1 MLKLSCSDVCFSEL
15 VVYTVGSF
23 LFVTPFVCI
32 SASCMQNFSAILR
45 LWSSQDKLKA
55 FSTCSPHLAVVSLFY
70 RTLFGVSL
78 LPSSSYTA
86 MESVA
91 MVLYAVVPPMFN
103 PFVYSQRNEDMKGT
117 LRSLLGWRRLLS
129 Q

>member
-1 MLKLSCSDVCFSEL
+1 M
-15 VVYTVGSF
+15 
-23 LFVTPFVCI
+23 
-32 SASCMQNFSAILR
+32 
-45 LWSSQDKLKA
+45 
-55 FSTCSPHLAVVSLFY
+55 VSLFY
-70 RTLFGVSL
+70 RTLFRVSL